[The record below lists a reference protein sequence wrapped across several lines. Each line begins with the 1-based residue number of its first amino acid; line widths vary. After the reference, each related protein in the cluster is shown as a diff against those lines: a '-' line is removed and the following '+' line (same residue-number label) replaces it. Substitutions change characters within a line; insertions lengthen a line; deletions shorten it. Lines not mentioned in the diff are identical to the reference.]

1 MERTI
6 VSTPVMIGRLKCMPL
21 SADAHSKTAR
31 KHGSSRYSTGLEMSA
46 ALVKVFERRVPAP
59 LYFNPPEHD
68 SIADPVK
75 YQNWIYHK
83 GVEPHVLSQSP
94 LSISHAIAE
103 IPHLRR
109 VPSAGHK

>member
-6 VSTPVMIGRLKCMPL
+6 VSTPVMIGRLKCVPL

-46 ALVKVFERRVPAP
+46 ALVKVFPPPP

-94 LSISHAIAE
+94 PSISHAIAE